1 MQWYNSDIVSR
12 MISIIQIHFLEIK
25 IQASLIKILVVY
37 IISYSMKWKAYT
49 VEIEDDE
56 ESQVGKKEK
65 LEELMINE
73 TIPSYASA
81 LLDVP
86 SRVFE
91 YGLHKLVFRFEI
103 ETGNEDIP
111 MYKEAFT
118 YINITKSPLMPVL
131 IEGSASKVSR
141 GWRQAL
147 ALYPGQLS
155 VDPDYPEDK
164 VLFFK

>member
-1 MQWYNSDIVSR
+1 
-12 MISIIQIHFLEIK
+12 
-25 IQASLIKILVVY
+25 
-37 IISYSMKWKAYT
+37 MKWKAFT
-49 VEIEDDE
+49 VIIEQDE
-56 ESQVGKKEK
+56 ESQVRKKEK
-65 LEELMINE
+65 LTEVMINE
-73 TIPSYASA
+73 TIPSWNSA

-86 SRVFE
+86 SKVFE

-141 GWRQAL
+141 GWKQAL
-147 ALYPGQLS
+147 TLFPGQLS
-155 VDPDYPEDK
+155 VDPDYPDDK
-164 VLFFK
+164 VYLG

>member
-1 MQWYNSDIVSR
+1 M
-12 MISIIQIHFLEIK
+12 LEINGAIK
-25 IQASLIKILVVY
+25 IQAPTIIIFVVH

-164 VLFFK
+164 VPCFR

>member
-1 MQWYNSDIVSR
+1 MKLSFI
-12 MISIIQIHFLEIK
+12 
-25 IQASLIKILVVY
+25 
-37 IISYSMKWKAYT
+37 SMKWKAFT
-49 VEIEDDE
+49 VEIVEDE
-56 ESQVGKKEK
+56 ESQVGKKEE
-65 LEELMINE
+65 LTELMINE
-73 TIPSYASA
+73 TISSWQSS

-86 SRVFE
+86 PRVFE

-141 GWRQAL
+141 GWKQAL
-147 ALYPGQLS
+147 TLFPGQLS
-155 VDPDYPEDK
+155 VDPDFPDDK
-164 VLFFK
+164 VNLNSLELLLLKSISDTIHCT

>member
-1 MQWYNSDIVSR
+1 MFSKIHLHR
-12 MISIIQIHFLEIK
+12 FGHLHFL
-25 IQASLIKILVVY
+25 SFH
-37 IISYSMKWKAYT
+37 SMKWKAYT
-49 VEIEDDE
+49 VEIVEDE
-56 ESQVGKKEK
+56 ESQVGKKEE
-65 LEELMINE
+65 LTELMINE
-73 TIPSYASA
+73 TIPSWQAS

-141 GWRQAL
+141 GWKQAL
-147 ALYPGQLS
+147 TLFPGQLS
-155 VDPDYPEDK
+155 VDPDYPDDK
-164 VLFFK
+164 VILIMHTELLSSNV

>member
-1 MQWYNSDIVSR
+1 MKKYYPVDNACCL
-12 MISIIQIHFLEIK
+12 F
-25 IQASLIKILVVY
+25 ASF
-37 IISYSMKWKAYT
+37 SMKWKAYT
-49 VEIEDDE
+49 VIIEEDE

-65 LEELMINE
+65 LTEIPINE
-73 TIPSYASA
+73 TIPSWSTA

-86 SRVFE
+86 PRVFE

-141 GWRQAL
+141 GWKQAL
-147 ALYPGQLS
+147 TLFPGQLS
-155 VDPDYPEDK
+155 IDPDYPEEK
-164 VLFFK
+164 VYISNTDIYLQPIILKTNVLH

>member
-1 MQWYNSDIVSR
+1 
-12 MISIIQIHFLEIK
+12 
-25 IQASLIKILVVY
+25 
-37 IISYSMKWKAYT
+37 MKWKAYT
-49 VEIEDDE
+49 VKLEQDE
-56 ESQVGKKEK
+56 ESQVGMKEK
-65 LEELMINE
+65 LTEVPINE
-73 TIPSYASA
+73 TIPSWNTA

-86 SRVFE
+86 ARVFE

-141 GWRQAL
+141 GWKQAL
-147 ALYPGQLS
+147 VLKPGALS
-155 VDPDYPEDK
+155 VDPDYPEEK
-164 VLFFK
+164 VS

>member
-1 MQWYNSDIVSR
+1 MFR
-12 MISIIQIHFLEIK
+12 
-25 IQASLIKILVVY
+25 
-37 IISYSMKWKAYT
+37 SMKWKAYT
-49 VEIEDDE
+49 VEIVEDE
-56 ESQVGKKEK
+56 ESQVGKKEE
-65 LEELMINE
+65 LTELMINE
-73 TIPSYASA
+73 TIPSWQTS

-141 GWRQAL
+141 GWKQAL
-147 ALYPGQLS
+147 TLFPGQLS
-155 VDPDYPEDK
+155 VDPDYPDDK
-164 VLFFK
+164 VILTIRGKNSSRGFCKDKRN

>member
-1 MQWYNSDIVSR
+1 
-12 MISIIQIHFLEIK
+12 MIQYTF
-25 IQASLIKILVVY
+25 
-37 IISYSMKWKAYT
+37 SMKWKAYT
-49 VEIEDDE
+49 VTIEEDE

-73 TIPSYASA
+73 TIPSWSTA

-86 SRVFE
+86 PRVFE

-141 GWRQAL
+141 GWKQAL
-147 ALYPGQLS
+147 TLFPGTLS
-155 VDPDYPEDK
+155 IDPDYPEEK
-164 VLFFK
+164 VYL